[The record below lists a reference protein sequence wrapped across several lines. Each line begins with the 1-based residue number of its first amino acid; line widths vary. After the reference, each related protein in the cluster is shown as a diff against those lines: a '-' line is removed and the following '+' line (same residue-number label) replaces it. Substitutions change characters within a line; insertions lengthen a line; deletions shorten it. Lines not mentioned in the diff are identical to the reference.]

1 MGRVA
6 PGSVPDVDR
15 WDITALILDD
25 HNTFRRGF
33 AALDALQGPPG
44 EPEPAALD
52 AVWQPLADLLDV
64 HAAAEEE
71 IFYPRLLRAGADGVG
86 ETVDAIGD
94 HNDIRDAIRDAAGE
108 TVGTENWWAAVGRA
122 RAANTE
128 HMGEE
133 EDEALADFRRHAD
146 PAQRSA
152 LGRAFVE
159 FKQHHRTAD
168 SVDTTDKDPQAYV
181 AAQLPDRDPSLRIGN
196 LRRPRETT
204 P

>member
-1 MGRVA
+1 
-6 PGSVPDVDR
+6 VDR
-15 WDITALILDD
+15 WDVTSLILDD

-71 IFYPRLLRAGADGVG
+71 IFYPRLLKAGEDGVD

-94 HNDIRDAIRDAAGE
+94 HNDIRDAIRDAAAE
-108 TVGTENWWAAVGRA
+108 TVGTEIWWAAVGRA

-146 PAQRSA
+146 PAQRCA

-159 FKQHHRTAD
+159 FKQNHRTAD
-168 SVDTTDKDPQAYV
+168 SIDTTDKDPRAYV
-181 AAQLPDRDPSLRIGN
+181 AAQLPDRDPSLRIGS
-196 LRRPRETT
+196 LR
-204 P
+204 